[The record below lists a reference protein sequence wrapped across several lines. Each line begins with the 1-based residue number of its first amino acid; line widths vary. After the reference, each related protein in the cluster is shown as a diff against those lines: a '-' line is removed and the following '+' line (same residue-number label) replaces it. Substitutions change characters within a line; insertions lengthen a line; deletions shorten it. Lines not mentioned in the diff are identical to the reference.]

1 MVAGGAVV
9 VAAVV
14 GGWIA
19 GSDFS
24 PQPDPATASPAV
36 TSVSGSSV
44 RRPRTEL
51 TGGHANGLAEL
62 DLRQRAVRDPVLDSA
77 VAASQLF
84 EDAG

>member
-1 MVAGGAVV
+1 MGDWVGGAVVACGVVVVAGGGVV

-36 TSVSGSSV
+36 TSMSGSSV

-51 TGGHANGLAEL
+51 TDGHANEL
-62 DLRQRAVRDPVLDSA
+62 D
-77 VAASQLF
+77 
-84 EDAG
+84 